1 MNPER
6 PVLIILHG
14 GAGSGPAEQAVARVR
29 AAAARAA
36 VHHALEGGFE
46 AVIVATDNPSSFPPA
61 PGLILDPDP
70 PALPFDFHARVAE
83 LVARFGLTRP
93 AVMGGGALPLA
104 TADDFAALAREV
116 SSAERVVVTNNFFS
130 SDLTAWTP
138 GEAFLGLTN
147 ISRDNVLPR
156 RLRDQAGL
164 RPITL
169 PRGTRLHFDLDTPCD
184 LAVLALQ
191 EDLAPALAAAV
202 GETPLPLAPY
212 RRVMRILC
220 DPAAELVVTGRVGSA
235 AWSYLETET
244 ACRVRMLSEERGL
257 AAAGPTHRAR
267 SVLGF
272 LLEAVGIAGFFERV
286 CALGDAIVI
295 DTRVIEAHLGLEPS
309 REDRFQSD
317 LLNPAAI
324 TDPFLREFTAAAA
337 GAAKP
342 VLLGG
347 HSLVSGGL
355 MALTDAAWLENDR
368 VVSSQ

>member
-1 MNPER
+1 MNPSR

-14 GAGSGPAEQAVARVR
+14 GAGSGAAEGAVARVR
-29 AAAARAA
+29 TAAARAA
-36 VHHALEGGFE
+36 VQHAIAGGFE
-46 AVIVATDNPSSFPPA
+46 AVIVATDRPSAFEPW
-61 PGLILDPDP
+61 PGLIVDPDAP
-70 PALPFDFHARVAE
+70 GRAFDFQSRVSE
-83 LVARFGLTRP
+83 LVTRFGLERP

-104 TADDFAALAREV
+104 TAADFAALAAEV
-116 SSAERVVVTNNFFS
+116 SRADGVVVTNNFFS

-138 GEAFLGLTN
+138 GEAFHSLTN
-147 ISRDNVLPR
+147 VARDNVLPR

-164 RPITL
+164 RPVTL
-169 PRGTRLHFDLDTPCD
+169 PRSTRLHFDLDTPCD

-191 EDLAPALAAAV
+191 ENLAPELAAAV

-257 AAAGPTHRAR
+257 AAAGREHRAR

-295 DTRVIEAHLGLEPS
+295 DTRVIEAHLGIEPS

-317 LLNPAAI
+317 LLNASAI
-324 TDPFLREFTAAAA
+324 LDPFLREFTAAAA
-337 GAAKP
+337 GAPKP

-368 VVSSQ
+368 VVGSR